1 MLRSG
6 TGGIAT
12 GAAAASGATV
22 GSSASGFFGTRKLS
36 SVWLERF
43 MTFEIREI
51 LFYLLNQISP
61 PKGDGKNKDPPKG
74 MLF

>member
-1 MLRSG
+1 
-6 TGGIAT
+6 
-12 GAAAASGATV
+12 
-22 GSSASGFFGTRKLS
+22 
-36 SVWLERF
+36 